1 MTHRVFTRSS
11 WCRFALLSE
20 KWRRERQFLKYFL
33 PVVIEADD
41 IELVGEFIQA
51 LRCLGI
57 KDSDDDVWRAS
68 RFIINSR
75 NVVTVSEKMLEEIL
89 LNFWQGGWLSCDAPF
104 ETQYHATVCCI
115 GTNTV

>member
-20 KWRRERQFLKYFL
+20 KWGRERQFLKYFL

-75 NVVTVSEKMLEEIL
+75 NVVTVGGEMLKKFGLTFEL
-89 LNFWQGGWLSCDAPF
+89 SGWLA
-104 ETQYHATVCCI
+104 EL
-115 GTNTV
+115 